1 MTLFSKMRLPTFG
14 QGTYL
19 SSVLAV
25 GCFSIALLLASG
37 ARGAEG
43 EGWRNLLPFGKKP
56 AAPAPAEATTTEVA
70 SKSVT
75 LGYPS
80 TGYSQSFQPTA
91 GNITDKSV
99 APAGTEGEASDSKW
113 MLKSPFAK
121 VTWP

>member
-25 GCFSIALLLASG
+25 GCFSLALLLAPG

-56 AAPAPAEATTTEVA
+56 SSPSPSRSYYYGSCFQKRYFGVSIHWLLSKFPANRWE
-70 SKSVT
+70 
-75 LGYPS
+75 YH
-80 TGYSQSFQPTA
+80 
-91 GNITDKSV
+91 
-99 APAGTEGEASDSKW
+99 
-113 MLKSPFAK
+113 
-121 VTWP
+121 